1 MTVIEMKE
9 IIKRELALWKRR
21 PVYVLA
27 PLAAMLFCGV
37 FFLTFFGHGSVQELP
52 IAVVDHDDSSLT
64 RNFIR
69 QLDATELGRVV
80 RFGDYAGAREAMQS
94 GKVTAICVLP
104 ENMYADVLAGR
115 KPVAS
120 IYLNT
125 MYYVGGMMSYKNLLT
140 MFNLSIGAV
149 QRETM
154 RAMGL
159 SEDAIMASIQPIL
172 TDIHQIGNPTTD
184 YNAYLSNILLPGLLE
199 LLTIIV
205 VAYAL
210 GTEIKYGTSPQ
221 LLEMS
226 SGSMVRVLAAKLT
239 PYTILFSALGCA
251 LVLVLYGP
259 MHFPLAGS
267 IWAMML
273 NIVLM
278 VLASEAFAI
287 CIVALLPVCRL
298 AVCISAFLGIL
309 AFSLSGFTVPL
320 EQMPGFFRGMAEM
333 FPLRPYY
340 NFYIQ
345 ETIFASGFG
354 GWWKEAVHYMIFFL
368 APLPL
373 LPRLKNVYKYN
384 DYKNYL

>member
-1 MTVIEMKE
+1 MKE
-9 IIKRELALWKRR
+9 IIQRELNLWKRR

-27 PLAAMLFCGV
+27 PLAAMLFCGL
-37 FFLTFFGHGSVQELP
+37 FFLTFFGQGSVHELP
-52 IAVVDHDDSSLT
+52 IAVVDNDNSSLT
-64 RNFIR
+64 RNFVR
-69 QLDATELGRVV
+69 QLDATELGKVV
-80 RFGDYAGAREAMQS
+80 RFDDYAQAREAMQD

-104 ENMYADVLAGR
+104 ENMYSDVLAGR
-115 KPVAS
+115 KPAAS
-120 IYLNT
+120 FYLNT

-154 RAMGL
+154 RAMGMD
-159 SEDAIMASIQPIL
+159 EDAIMATIQPIL

-210 GTEIKYGTSPQ
+210 GTEMKYNTSRE
-221 LLEMS
+221 LLDMS
-226 SGSMVRVLAAKLT
+226 SGSMARLLAAKLA
-239 PYTILFSALGCA
+239 PYTVMFSALGCI
-251 LVLVLYGP
+251 LVTVLYGP
-259 MHFPLAGS
+259 MNFPLAGS

-278 VLASEAFAI
+278 VLASEAFAV

-320 EQMPGFFRGMAEM
+320 EQMPAFFRGMAEM

-345 ETIFASGFG
+345 ETIFASGFE
-354 GWWKEAVHYMIFFL
+354 GWWPEVIHYLIFLL

-373 LPRLKNVYKYN
+373 LPRLKNAYKYN
-384 DYKNYL
+384 NYSKD

>member
-1 MTVIEMKE
+1 MKE
-9 IIKRELALWKRR
+9 IIQRELNLWNRR

-27 PLAAMLFCGV
+27 PLAAMLFCGL
-37 FFLTFFGHGSVQELP
+37 FFLTFFGQGSVHELP
-52 IAVVDHDDSSLT
+52 IAVVDNDNSSLT
-64 RNFIR
+64 RNFVR
-69 QLDATELGRVV
+69 QLDATELGKVV
-80 RFGDYAGAREAMQS
+80 RFDDYAQAREAMQD

-104 ENMYADVLAGR
+104 ENMYSDVLAGR
-115 KPVAS
+115 KPAAS
-120 IYLNT
+120 FYLNT

-154 RAMGL
+154 RAMGMD
-159 SEDAIMASIQPIL
+159 EDAIMATIQPIL
-172 TDIHQIGNPTTD
+172 VDIHQIGNPTTD

-210 GTEIKYGTSPQ
+210 GTELKYDTSKEA
-221 LLEMS
+221 LGMS
-226 SGSMVRVLAAKLT
+226 SGSMARLLAAKLT
-239 PYTILFSALGCA
+239 PYTVMFSALGCI
-251 LVLVLYGP
+251 LVTVLYGP
-259 MHFPLAGS
+259 MNFPLAGS

-273 NIVLM
+273 NIILM
-278 VLASEAFAI
+278 VLASEAFAV

-320 EQMPGFFRGMAEM
+320 EQMPAFFRGMAEM

-345 ETIFASGFG
+345 ETIFASGFE
-354 GWWKEAVHYMIFFL
+354 GWWPEVIHYLIFLL

-373 LPRLKNVYKYN
+373 LPRLKEAYKYN
-384 DYKNYL
+384 NYSKD

>member
-1 MTVIEMKE
+1 MKD
-9 IIKRELALWKRR
+9 ILKRELGLWKLR

-27 PLAAMLFCGV
+27 PLGAMLFCSL
-37 FFLTFFGHGSVQELP
+37 FFLTFFGKGAVQELP
-52 IAVVDHDDSSLT
+52 IAVVDNDNSSLT

-69 QLDATELGRVV
+69 QLDATELGKVIRYD
-80 RFGDYAGAREAMQS
+80 DYSLAREAMQT

-104 ENMYADVLAGR
+104 ENVYSDVLAGR
-115 KPVAS
+115 KPTAS
-120 IYLNT
+120 FYLNT
-125 MYYVGGMMSYKNLLT
+125 MYYVGGMMSYKNILT
-140 MFNLSIGAV
+140 MFNLSVGAV

-154 RAMGL
+154 RAMGMA
-159 SEDAIMASIQPIL
+159 EDAIMAKIQPIVI
-172 TDIHQIGNPTTD
+172 DVHQIGNPTTD

-199 LLTIIV
+199 LLTIII
-205 VAYAL
+205 VAYSL
-210 GTEIKYGTSPQ
+210 GTEIKYGTSEK

-226 SGSMVRVLAAKLT
+226 SGSIVKALTIKLI
-239 PYTILFSALGCA
+239 PYSIMFSVLGCT

-259 MHFPLAGS
+259 MGFPLEGS
-267 IWAMML
+267 IWAMIL

-278 VLASEAFAI
+278 VLASEAFAV

-320 EQMPGFFRGMAEM
+320 EQMPEFFRGMANM

-340 NFYIQ
+340 NFYVQ
-345 ETIFASGFG
+345 ETIFASGFA
-354 GWWKEAVHYMIFFL
+354 GWWKEVLHYLVFFL

-373 LPRLKNVYKYN
+373 LPRLKNAFLYH
-384 DYKNYL
+384 NYRRD

>member
-1 MTVIEMKE
+1 MKE
-9 IIKRELALWKRR
+9 IIQRELNLWKRR

-27 PLAAMLFCGV
+27 PLAAMLFCGL
-37 FFLTFFGHGSVQELP
+37 FFLTFFGQGSVHELP
-52 IAVVDHDDSSLT
+52 IAVVDNDNSSLT
-64 RNFIR
+64 RNFVR
-69 QLDATELGRVV
+69 QLDATELGKVV
-80 RFGDYAGAREAMQS
+80 RFDDYAQAREAMQD

-104 ENMYADVLAGR
+104 ENMYSDVLAGR
-115 KPVAS
+115 KPAAS
-120 IYLNT
+120 FYLNT

-154 RAMGL
+154 RAMGMD
-159 SEDAIMASIQPIL
+159 EDAIMATIQPIL

-210 GTEIKYGTSPQ
+210 GTELKYDTSKEA
-221 LLEMS
+221 LGMS
-226 SGSMVRVLAAKLT
+226 SGSMARLLAAKLL
-239 PYTILFSALGCA
+239 PYTIMFSSIGCI
-251 LVLVLYGP
+251 LMLVLYGP
-259 MHFPLAGS
+259 MNFPLAGS

-273 NIVLM
+273 NIILM
-278 VLASEAFAI
+278 VLASEAFAV

-298 AVCISAFLGIL
+298 SVCISAFLGIL

-320 EQMPGFFRGMAEM
+320 EQMPAFFRGMAEM

-345 ETIFASGFG
+345 ETIFASGFE
-354 GWWKEAVHYMIFFL
+354 GWWPEVIHYLIFLL

-373 LPRLKNVYKYN
+373 LPRLKEAYKYN
-384 DYKNYL
+384 NYSKD